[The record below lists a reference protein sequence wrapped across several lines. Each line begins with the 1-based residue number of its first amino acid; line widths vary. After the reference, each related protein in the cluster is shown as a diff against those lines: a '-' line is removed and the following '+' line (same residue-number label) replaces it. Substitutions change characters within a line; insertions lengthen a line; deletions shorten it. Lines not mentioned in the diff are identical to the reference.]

1 VATRLPTLFSHQKGT
16 AFTSPQRTGL
26 RSGSSLANIVYAMSL
41 DPSRYSFLNVEV
53 RDGIAFVTI
62 NRPDR
67 ANACDEPDHGEFGSI
82 LRDIAAD
89 PAVSVA
95 VLHGAGR
102 HFSVGATY
110 DWMENLTRDPEM
122 LIELQAQVR
131 ELVRSHIDNDKPVVA
146 ALNGVATGSGLM
158 FALLSDY
165 VIMEQDAKI
174 ADGHIRAALA
184 AGDGGVL
191 IWPLAAGLTRAKRY
205 LLTGDWID
213 ATEAERIGLVTEL
226 APPGTSL
233 ERATAVA
240 ERFRAMPAMAVR
252 ATKRALNQWL
262 SVGAATSFDYSV
274 ASEIQTFSLGG
285 DAVRES
291 VQALRKGR
299 PVPGSDM

>member
-1 VATRLPTLFSHQKGT
+1 MTID
-16 AFTSPQRTGL
+16 TS
-26 RSGSSLANIVYAMSL
+26 S
-41 DPSRYSFLNVEV
+41 YSFLKVEV
-53 RDGIAFVTI
+53 RDGIAYVTI
-62 NRPDR
+62 NRPER
-67 ANACDEPDHGEFGSI
+67 ANACEEADHGEFGTI

-89 PAVSVA
+89 PEVHVA
-95 VLHGAGR
+95 VLHGAGN

-110 DWMENLTRDPEM
+110 DWMAELTRDADM

-131 ELVRSHIDNDKPVVA
+131 ELVRAHIDLDKPVVA

-165 VIMEQDAKI
+165 IIMEENGRL

-213 ATEAERIGLVTEL
+213 AHEAERIGLVTEL
-226 APPGTSL
+226 CPPGTSL

-262 SVGAATSFDYSV
+262 SVGAATAFDYSV
-274 ASEIQTFSLGG
+274 ASEMQTFSLGG
-285 DAVRES
+285 ADVRS
-291 VQALRKGR
+291 NIQALREGR